1 MSFAPGWFVV
11 ALAFAGSGGPALGAQ
26 SAQDVEAIRSA
37 AFASTAAAELLR
49 ELCDRVGPRLTGS
62 PGHALAVEHVAAKL
76 AAVGL
81 RTTRDR
87 ESIAH
92 AWQRGPVRARI
103 TAPIQRELAAAA
115 APWTPGFAEPRAL
128 RVVTR
133 APAKDDAVLVD
144 PRQFPIGPR
153 RAHPFAAA
161 GAVLVDSARP
171 RALLATGAATFAAP
185 FVPAA
190 VPAVFVTAEDA
201 ALLRRLL
208 DAGDDVTIEL
218 SGGGTVLGETAVE
231 ELVAALPG
239 ATGDGELVLAFC
251 GLDSLDLGTGAT
263 ADGAGAAVLV
273 EAARILASLGRPP
286 ARTIRFAFLAGT
298 AQGAGSSLY
307 AKRRAAELPRHRLA
321 FGIEGGAGRLLG
333 LMLDGDRAELER
345 MESFFAP
352 LRDFG
357 ATDVGYR
364 APRTALTRALR
375 DAGVPAFAFVQEAP
389 EWGIVDG
396 TAADTFDKVL
406 ARDLQEASCV
416 LATVLWAA
424 ANER

>member
-1 MSFAPGWFVV
+1 MSLAPVCFAV
-11 ALAFAGSGGPALGAQ
+11 ALALQTP
-26 SAQDVEAIRSA
+26 QDHEAIRAA
-37 AFASTAAAELLR
+37 AFASTAAADFLR
-49 ELCDRVGPRLTGS
+49 ELCDRVGPRLSGS
-62 PGHALAVEHVAAKL
+62 PGHALAVESVDERLKAI
-76 AAVGL
+76 GL

-103 TAPIQRELAAAA
+103 TTPIQRELAAAA
-115 APWTPGFAEPRAL
+115 APWTPGFAATRTL

-144 PRQFPIGPR
+144 PREFPTGPR

-161 GAVLVDSARP
+161 GTVLVDSARP
-171 RALLATGAATFAAP
+171 RALLATGNATFAAP

-201 ALLRRLL
+201 ALLLRLL
-208 DAGDDVTIEL
+208 DAGDDVTLEVA
-218 SGGGTVLGETAVE
+218 GGGTVLGETAIE

-239 ATGDGELVLAFC
+239 ATSGTGVGDGDGDSELVLAFC

-263 ADGAGAAVLV
+263 ADGAGVAVLV

-307 AKRRAAELPRHRLA
+307 AKRRAADLPRHRYA
-321 FGIEGGAGRLLG
+321 FAIEGGAGRLLG
-333 LMLDGDRAELER
+333 LMLDGESKELER

-364 APRTALTRALR
+364 APRTNLTRALR
-375 DAGVPAFAFVQEAP
+375 DAGVKAFAFVQEAP

-424 ANER
+424 ANES